1 MLNIDFSKLDGVV
14 PVIIQSA
21 SSLEVLMLAFMNKEA
36 FELSIAT
43 GYVHYFSRKRNKVW
57 KKGESSG
64 FLQEIKEIRVDCDS
78 DSLLFKIH
86 QVGGATC
93 HEGFSSCFF
102 RVVKDGDVVVDGVR
116 VFNPKGGY

>member
-86 QVGGATC
+86 QVGGAAC